1 VVSTRVAVA
10 RVVASG
16 GGADALL
23 STVGKDVRVS
33 AAAAGAAAA
42 AAAGSLAK
50 RLITLFTF
58 VRTLK
63 TCWSNLSYCYTLT
76 DSQFDLE
83 PH

>member
-1 VVSTRVAVA
+1 MAS
-10 RVVASG
+10 VVASG

-23 STVGKDVRVS
+23 LTVGMDVRVS
-33 AAAAGAAAA
+33 AAAAAAAA

>member
-1 VVSTRVAVA
+1 MAS
-10 RVVASG
+10 VVASLG
-16 GGADALL
+16 SADALL
-23 STVGKDVRVS
+23 LTVGMDVRIT
-33 AAAAGAAAA
+33 AAAAPPAAA

>member
-1 VVSTRVAVA
+1 MAC
-10 RVVASG
+10 VVASG
-16 GGADALL
+16 GSADALL
-23 STVGKDVRVS
+23 NTVGLDVRIIAAT
-33 AAAAGAAAA
+33 AAAAAATA